1 MSDVK
6 PSENTSRREFMKTGT
21 TLSLTGGLL
30 STFGATSGVYAA
42 GSGTLKVGLVGCGG
56 RGTGAASQALHAD
69 PDVKLVAVAD
79 AFPDRL
85 EQCVTILGRQGDIK
99 DKVEVPDDH
108 KFVGFDCYEKLID
121 SGVDVVLLASP
132 PHFRP
137 AQIAKAVDKG
147 IHIFAEKPIAV
158 DAPGVRSVMASCEKA
173 KEKKL
178 NVVSGLCWRYHPAIR
193 EAMKRVHAGDIG
205 DVVAMRCSYFTGG
218 LWNHGRKENWSDIE
232 WQMRNWLYFTWLSGD
247 HLSEQAIHSV
257 DKMAWA
263 VGDKAPIAASAT
275 GGRQTRIDPAYGH
288 IFDHFAVEFEYDD
301 GVRGF
306 ARCRQQAGCYPDVSD
321 TIYGTKG
328 LCHIQSDK
336 ARIEGE
342 KPWSSDKLDG
352 DMYQLEHNALFAA
365 IRKGEPINNGQYMCN
380 STLMTI
386 LGREAAYT
394 GKRIK
399 WDEILNSETKLGPT
413 EYTWG
418 DFPVAPVAMPGV
430 KA

>member
-1 MSDVK
+1 MSEVK
-6 PSENTSRREFMKTGT
+6 PSENRSRREFMKTSTGLA
-21 TLSLTGGLL
+21 LSGGLL
-30 STFGATSGVYAA
+30 SSFGAASAVHAA
-42 GSGTLKVGLVGCGG
+42 GSDVLKVGLVGCGG
-56 RGTGAASQALHAD
+56 RGTGAASQALRAD
-69 PDVKLVAVAD
+69 PNVKLVAVAD
-79 AFPDRL
+79 AFDDRL
-85 EQCVTILGRQGDIK
+85 NQCVTILSGQKDLK
-99 DKVEVPDDH
+99 DKVDVADDH
-108 KFVGFDCYEKLID
+108 KFVGFDCYQKLID

-137 AQIAKAVDKG
+137 AQIAAAVEKG

-158 DAPGVRSVMASCEKA
+158 DVPGSLSVLASCEKA

-193 EAMKRVHAGDIG
+193 EAMQRVHAGDIG

-218 LWNHGRKENWSDIE
+218 LWNHGRKEGWSDVE

-275 GGRQTRIDPAYGH
+275 GGRQTRTDAAYGH
-288 IFDHFAVEFEYDD
+288 IYDHFAVEYEYDD

-306 ARCRQQAGCYPDVSD
+306 GRCRQQAGCYPDVSD

-342 KPWSSDKLDG
+342 KPWSSDKLGG

-365 IRKGEPINNGQYMCN
+365 IRKGEPINNGAYMVN

-394 GKRIK
+394 GKRITWEDLLK
-399 WDEILNSETKLGPT
+399 SETKLGPS
-413 EYTWG
+413 EYAWT
-418 DFPVAPVAMPGV
+418 DLPVAPVAMPGV

>member
-1 MSDVK
+1 MPEVK
-6 PSENTSRREFMKTGT
+6 PTLPTSRREFIKTGT
-21 TLSLTGGLL
+21 TLSLAGGLL
-30 STFGATSGVYAA
+30 STFGASSAVYAA

-69 PDVKLVAVAD
+69 PEVKLVAVAD

-85 EQCVTILGRQGDIK
+85 EQCVTILSRQNDIK

-108 KFVGFDCYEKLID
+108 KFIGFDCYEKLLE

-137 AQIAKAVDKG
+137 AQIAAAVEKG
-147 IHIFAEKPIAV
+147 VHIFAEKPIAV
-158 DAPGVRSVMASCEKA
+158 DAPGVRSVMSSCEKA

-205 DVVAMRCSYFTGG
+205 DIVAMRCSYFTGG

-247 HLSEQAIHSV
+247 HIAEQAIHSV
-257 DKMAWA
+257 DKMGWA
-263 VGDKAPIAASAT
+263 IGDKSPIAATAT
-275 GGRQTRIDPAYGH
+275 GGRQVRTDPAYGH
-288 IFDHFAVEFEYDD
+288 IYDHFAVEFEYDD

-306 ARCRQQAGCYPDVSD
+306 ARCRQMPGCFPDVSD

-328 LCHIQSDK
+328 SCHIQSDK

-342 KPWSSDKLDG
+342 KPWMSDKLGG

-399 WDEILNSETKLGPT
+399 WEEIANSETKLGPA
-413 EYTWG
+413 EYAWT